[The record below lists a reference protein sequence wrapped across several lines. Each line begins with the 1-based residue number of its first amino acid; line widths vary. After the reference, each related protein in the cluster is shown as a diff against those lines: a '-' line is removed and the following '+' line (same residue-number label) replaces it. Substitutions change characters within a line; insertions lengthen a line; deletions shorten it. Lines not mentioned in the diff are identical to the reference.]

1 MSLAAC
7 VREAFFL
14 ETPGGARFCLLSRP
28 IAEAKGGVLF
38 VPPFAE
44 ELNKSRRMVAEAV
57 RAFVEAGWAVLQLDL
72 KGCGDSAGDFGDAA
86 WADWLA
92 DVDAGWS
99 LLGERLPLAAP
110 RVFWSLRAGS
120 LLVSEWLT
128 AHPSPVPCLM
138 WQPVANGKQHLTQFL
153 RIKAANEMLG
163 DADARG
169 VIASLRAEIAAGR
182 AIEVAGYEL
191 SPGLASGLDGCALRA
206 PNTGAGPLMIVEL
219 SMSEQPTTSPVM
231 VQFGDKWRA
240 SGADV
245 HAIAVQGPAFWQTQ
259 EIELAPA
266 AIEPAVQFLWGC
278 AP

>member
-92 DVDAGWS
+92 DVDAGG
-99 LLGERLPLAAP
+99 LY
-110 RVFWSLRAGS
+110 
-120 LLVSEWLT
+120 LVS
-128 AHPSPVPCLM
+128 
-138 WQPVANGKQHLTQFL
+138 
-153 RIKAANEMLG
+153 
-163 DADARG
+163 
-169 VIASLRAEIAAGR
+169 
-182 AIEVAGYEL
+182 GY
-191 SPGLASGLDGCALRA
+191 R
-206 PNTGAGPLMIVEL
+206 
-219 SMSEQPTTSPVM
+219 
-231 VQFGDKWRA
+231 
-240 SGADV
+240 
-245 HAIAVQGPAFWQTQ
+245 
-259 EIELAPA
+259 
-266 AIEPAVQFLWGC
+266 
-278 AP
+278 

>member
-57 RAFVEAGWAVLQLDL
+57 RTFVEAGWAVLQLDL

-128 AHPSPVPCLM
+128 AHPSSVPCLM

-182 AIEVAGYEL
+182 TIEVAGYEL
-191 SPGLASGLDGCALRA
+191 SPGLAGGLDGCALRA
-206 PNTGAGPLMIVEL
+206 PKAGAGPLMIVEL
-219 SMSEQPTTSPVM
+219 SMSEQPTSSPVM

-266 AIEPAVQFLWGC
+266 AIEPSVQFLWGC

>member
-120 LLVSEWLT
+120 LLVSEWLA

-219 SMSEQPTTSPVM
+219 SMSEQPTSSPVA
-231 VQFGDKWRA
+231 VQFCDKWRA
-240 SGADV
+240 VGGDV

-266 AIEPAVQFLWGC
+266 AIEPSVQFLWGC